1 MKGKPLLRPA
11 SQNLRMEIY
20 LDANATTPV
29 LPQAREAALAAM
41 AEDFG
46 NPSSIHSTGLK
57 ARALMDGVRARARR
71 VLGAGS
77 GRLLFVSGATEG
89 IQTAVLSSLSALRD
103 RPGRPELLLYGATE
117 HKAVPEA
124 IRHWNALLGL
134 NLPVLAI
141 PVGRDG
147 RHDLAWL
154 REHAPRAGLVCTM
167 AANNET
173 GVVSDLDGIAA
184 ALAGSPALWLVDGV
198 QALGKLPLRLAERRI
213 DYAPFS
219 GHKLYAPKGIGLL
232 YVRDGAPF
240 TPLLAGGGQEGAL
253 RAGTE
258 NMSGIAG
265 LGAVLA
271 ALEDGGTFRDAAT
284 LGAFRDRLA
293 DVLQQA
299 FPGLVFNAPPDLCLP
314 TTLNFAVPGVSAKLL
329 LDLFDAAELRVSG
342 GSACSAAKAAPSYV
356 LEAMGLPA
364 WQSASAV
371 RLSFGPVADAA
382 FIDEACARIRVCGE
396 SLRDSCLSP
405 GAAGQALPAEGLTR
419 FVVDGACCYLL
430 ADAASRRAVVV
441 DPLPELTGRLAQ
453 WLRCQ
458 GYALAAV
465 LDTHSHGDHASS
477 APELWAAAGQHAGDV
492 DGLGWPHD
500 AEALTLGALTLTRLP
515 VPGHTQDSTAYLLHD
530 ASGLRQVFIGDT
542 VMPGALGRSDFAQ
555 SAPQQYAASLARLAQ
570 AAGPHTLLLPGHD
583 YDDRFATT
591 LAVECDAQPLLAD
604 VLAGRLDAAGFAA
617 AKARLEQG
625 LALTEY
631 QTVACGARVDSGC
644 PLASSE
650 LAVDALRG
658 LLGRQPALLLVDVR
672 EPYEQRLGQAPE
684 LGPAVRREAVAL
696 SGLPDAL
703 ARWLALPADTP
714 IVFFCRSGNRSAQAA
729 QALRRLGHAQ
739 AWSLAGGLALW
750 PRAQADAA
758 LAI

>member
-1 MKGKPLLRPA
+1 
-11 SQNLRMEIY
+11 MEIY

-57 ARALMDGVRARARR
+57 ARAMMDGVRARARR

-89 IQTAVLSSLSALRD
+89 IQTAVLSALSALRD
-103 RPGRPELLLYGATE
+103 APVKPELLLYGATE

-124 IRHWNALLGL
+124 IKHWNALLGL
-134 NLPVLAI
+134 NLQVLAI

-173 GVVSDLDGIAA
+173 GVISDLDGIEA
-184 ALAGSPALWLVDGV
+184 ALQGSAALWLVDGV

-213 DYAPFS
+213 AYAPFS

-232 YVRDGAPF
+232 YVRDGVPF

-253 RAGTE
+253 RSGTE
-258 NMSGIAG
+258 NMSGIAA

-271 ALEDGGTFRDAAT
+271 ALEDGRSFRSHDT
-284 LGAFRDRLA
+284 LLSYRERLA
-293 DVLQQA
+293 GALQQA
-299 FPGLVFNAPPDLCLP
+299 FPGLVFNAPPGLCLP
-314 TTLNFAVPGVSAKLL
+314 TTLNFAVPGVSSKLL

-342 GSACSAAKAAPSYV
+342 GSACSAAKAQPSYV
-356 LEAMGLPA
+356 LEAMGLPG
-364 WQSASAV
+364 WQTASAV
-371 RLSFGPVADAA
+371 RLSFGPVADDA

-396 SLRDSCLSP
+396 SLRESCLDPSAP
-405 GAAGQALPAEGLTR
+405 GQALPADGLTR

-430 ADAASRRAVVV
+430 ADAASRRAVVI
-441 DPLPELTGRLAQ
+441 DPLPELTERLGQ
-453 WLRCQ
+453 WLSCQ
-458 GYALAAV
+458 DYRLAAV

-477 APELWAAAGQHAGDV
+477 AHELLAAVQQPRGDV
-492 DGLGWPHD
+492 DGLGWPGGAD
-500 AEALTLGALTLTRLP
+500 AIELGAQTLTRISI
-515 VPGHTQDSTAYLLHD
+515 PGHTQDSTAYLLHD
-530 ASGLRQVFIGDT
+530 GASGGNGLRLAFVGDT
-542 VMPGALGRSDFAQ
+542 VMPGALGRSDFEQ
-555 SAPQQYAASLARLAQ
+555 SAPQAYGASLRRLAQ
-570 AAGPHTLLLPGHD
+570 AVGPHALLLPGHD
-583 YDDRFATT
+583 YDDRFAST
-591 LAVECDAQPLLAD
+591 LAVECIAQPLLAD
-604 VLAGRLDAAGFAA
+604 VLGGRVDDAGFAA
-617 AKARLEQG
+617 AKAELEQG

-631 QTVACGARVDSGC
+631 QTVACGARIDSGC

-650 LAVDALRG
+650 LALDTLRG
-658 LLGRQPALLLVDVR
+658 MLKEHPGLVLVDVR

-684 LGPAVRREAVAL
+684 LGAGVRREAVAL
-696 SGLPDAL
+696 SGLPNAL
-703 ARWLALPADTP
+703 ARWLALPAQTP
-714 IVFFCRSGNRSAQAA
+714 VVFFCRSGNRSGQAA
-729 QALRRLGHAQ
+729 QALRRLGHEQ
-739 AWSLAGGLALW
+739 AWSLRGGLALW
-750 PRAQADAA
+750 PRAVTAADAA
-758 LAI
+758 FAI